1 MTNRAN
7 VCLSV
12 LFLYYYYLLFLVSR
26 RQMGRQSDRE
36 LMMDGDRS
44 ESKNKACF
52 ADAVGCLQI
61 YCLVGCSLLRECIK
75 LLVNHR
81 RFQQCILL
89 AILINT
95 LSMGIEYHNQV
106 KRLKRFALFSSS
118 PFPPFPR
125 VPRVVARLSAPR
137 RHARPRDVSLDFH
150 VVRNR
155 ASCSPRTKR
164 RRAFLIFNDKSRRST
179 GSTGDFRSVDR
190 ARALSARER
199 NDVAQSRRDLKTSTN
214 VYRIRRLLDD
224 FFFFFLFSSPSN

>member
-1 MTNRAN
+1 MCC
-7 VCLSV
+7 VS
-12 LFLYYYYLLFLVSR
+12 LFILLLLLLFTIYYLLS

-36 LMMDGDRS
+36 LMMDDDHS

-106 KRLKRFALFSSS
+106 NYGQRKRFTFLLDVFFFIF
-118 PFPPFPR
+118 FP
-125 VPRVVARLSAPR
+125 
-137 RHARPRDVSLDFH
+137 
-150 VVRNR
+150 
-155 ASCSPRTKR
+155 
-164 RRAFLIFNDKSRRST
+164 II
-179 GSTGDFRSVDR
+179 
-190 ARALSARER
+190 
-199 NDVAQSRRDLKTSTN
+199 TN
-214 VYRIRRLLDD
+214 VLVHLTAYNHVNGH
-224 FFFFFLFSSPSN
+224 FFLSLYFSTRYCVKFKCTYILLQTCAR

>member
-1 MTNRAN
+1 MCVVS
-7 VCLSV
+7 VCL
-12 LFLYYYYLLFLVSR
+12 FYYCYYYLLYIIFFR

-36 LMMDGDRS
+36 LMMDDDHS

-106 KRLKRFALFSSS
+106 NYGQRKLF
-118 PFPPFPR
+118 
-125 VPRVVARLSAPR
+125 
-137 RHARPRDVSLDFH
+137 
-150 VVRNR
+150 
-155 ASCSPRTKR
+155 T
-164 RRAFLIFNDKSRRST
+164 AFL
-179 GSTGDFRSVDR
+179 
-190 ARALSARER
+190 L
-199 NDVAQSRRDLKTSTN
+199 DV
-214 VYRIRRLLDD
+214 
-224 FFFFFLFSSPSN
+224 FFLFFSPSLQTF